1 MKTLLKKLNT
11 KIKEL
16 SNKIF
21 ISANGKNII
30 ALEKVKLNFE
40 IQEKKLPIKLQV
52 IQSKEEK
59 VLIGIKWLK
68 KVKVKINLKN
78 DTIKI
83 KWWKTQI
90 KILISCKRTK
100 KGYENPAI
108 HMINL
113 LFDKPLKK
121 IKKKDIVFNNEL
133 TKREQ

>member
-11 KIKEL
+11 KIKES

-83 KWWKTQI
+83 K
-90 KILISCKRTK
+90 
-100 KGYENPAI
+100 
-108 HMINL
+108 
-113 LFDKPLKK
+113 
-121 IKKKDIVFNNEL
+121 
-133 TKREQ
+133 